1 MNRIMAIN
9 TELIFKGDSD
19 LIPAII
25 QDDKTLKVL
34 MLGYMNR
41 EAYNKTIEAGR
52 VTFYSRS
59 RRRLWTK
66 GESSNNYLNVKSI
79 EADCDNDTLLIR
91 ADPSGPVCHTGTISC
106 FNNEQTEGFFGKLT
120 QVIQQRHEEMPEGS
134 YTTTLFEKGA
144 ERISKKV
151 GEEASEVIIE
161 AIRGDKKRLVY
172 EAGDLIYHLL
182 VLLELYGLS
191 ISDIENELYSR
202 HAK

>member
-19 LIPAII
+19 LIPVII

-66 GESSNNYLNVKSI
+66 GESSNNYLNVISI

-91 ADPSGPVCHTGTISC
+91 ADPAGPVCHTGTISC

-191 ISDIENELYSR
+191 ISDVEKELYSR
-202 HAK
+202 HGK